1 MHILSFQFSRNR
13 LVYTLKKKKQEV
25 VILIIVS
32 SLYLIWSSFFI
43 YRNSY
48 IAIDG
53 HRYFSLFDDAM
64 ISMRYAWNF
73 AHGLG
78 LVWNAGERVEGY
90 TNLLMTLVM
99 SLASLFLNKTFAPL
113 AIQII
118 AIPTI
123 VGAAFLTRAIAF
135 SITDDKQQ
143 QELVG
148 LLAFACTLFYYPLS
162 YWALLGMETGLLT
175 LLILASIL
183 FALRWLKTNK
193 VSDLIGMAVV
203 AGLAYLTRDD
213 ALIPVAVILTFIVL
227 ETWINKKDERS
238 FVPILFASM
247 LVILFPIGHT
257 IFRYLYYGE
266 LLPNTY
272 ALKLGNFSL
281 HIRLIGGTRFVIPF
295 LEQSALVILLSML
308 GLGIGFNRTKAF
320 LFSFLLAAV
329 GYQIYVGGDPWPLW
343 RILSP
348 AMPIVFT
355 LAALGAFCVFQRW
368 VWLTKHRVFIPALTT
383 ILVITSLAFTN
394 LPFLFED
401 LLIYQTAAATA
412 SRVNTNTA
420 IAIDALTAP
429 NASIGVI
436 WAGTV
441 PYYSDRYAIDFL
453 GKSDKY
459 IARLKPD
466 ISGAVSW
473 SGMISVPGHNKYDL
487 NYSIVERRPTYIQY
501 YSWGDQ
507 TVFKWAI
514 QNYVQ
519 VEYHGL
525 FGIKTIFL
533 QKDSPLVCWD
543 ACKSNYKIIPWPKVK

>member
-1 MHILSFQFSRNR
+1 MKNI
-13 LVYTLKKKKQEV
+13 KQE
-25 VILIIVS
+25 IIIPLIISGIYIV
-32 SLYLIWSSFFI
+32 WASFFI

-48 IAIDG
+48 MAIDG

-90 TNLLMTLVM
+90 TNLLMTLAM
-99 SLASLFLNKTFAPL
+99 SLASFFLNKNLTPL
-113 AIQII
+113 AAQIF
-118 AIPTI
+118 AIPT
-123 VGAAFLTRAIAF
+123 VLGSAFLTRAIAI
-135 SITDDKQQ
+135 SIMEGKQHQ
-143 QELVG
+143 ALVS
-148 LLAFACTLFYYPLS
+148 LVAFACALFYYPLS
-162 YWALLGMETGLLT
+162 YWSLLGMETGLLA
-175 LLILASIL
+175 LLILATVL
-183 FALRWLKTNK
+183 FALRWLKTEK
-193 VSDLIGMAVV
+193 RSDLVGLVIT

-213 ALIPVAVILTFIVL
+213 AMIPVAIIFAFIAL
-227 ETWINKKDERS
+227 ETWLNKKDDRK
-238 FVPILFASM
+238 FLQILYAGMFLA
-247 LVILFPIGHT
+247 LFPIGHT
-257 IFRYLYYGE
+257 IFRYVYYGE

-281 HIRLIGGTRFVIPF
+281 HIRLIGGVGFVIPF
-295 LEQSALVILLSML
+295 LEQSALVILLAVF
-308 GLGIGFNRTKAF
+308 GLLIQFNRTKAF
-320 LFSFLLAAV
+320 LFSFLLAAL

-348 AMPIVFT
+348 SMPMVFL
-355 LAALGAFCVFQRW
+355 LAILGALGLIQRW
-368 VWLTKHRVFIPALTT
+368 TWLASHKTLSP
-383 ILVITSLAFTN
+383 SLAVVLVFASLALVN
-394 LPFLFED
+394 WPFLNND
-401 LLIYQTAAATA
+401 LLIYPTAASTA

-420 IAIDALTAP
+420 IAINALTAP
-429 NASIGVI
+429 TASIGVV

-441 PYYSDRYAIDFL
+441 PYYADRYAIDFL

-487 NYSIVERRPTYIQY
+487 NYSIIQRRPTYIQY

-507 TVFKWAI
+507 TVFKWAVM
-514 QNYVQ
+514 NYVQ
-519 VEYHGL
+519 VEYKGPL
-525 FGIKTIFL
+525 GVKTIFL

-543 ACKSNYKIIPWPKVK
+543 ACRSSYKIIPWPKVK